1 MIRLRLVVFFC
12 LVFLSSVAG
21 FAQAT
26 DDAKPLPTIADKTK
40 QFKKL
45 DGFFPIYWDEHKG
58 RVWLE
63 VSRWNTEFLFLDSL
77 PAGIGSNDIGLDRGQ
92 LGEGRVVE
100 FERVGPRVLLK
111 QLNLSYRASSDN
123 PAERR
128 SVQDAFAQSVLWGF
142 EVAAEENDR
151 VLVDATAFF
160 MSDAHHV
167 ADTLKRTKQG
177 TFKFEASRSAI
188 YLDNTRNFPQ
198 NTEVEATLTFT
209 LTSDEAGKWVQDVT
223 PDPSAI
229 TVREHYSFI
238 QLPDNNYQPRAYD
251 PRSGFIPLSYA
262 DYSAPVGQSLEQRF
276 ILRHRLEKKD
286 PTAAVSDPVK
296 PIVYY
301 LDPGTPEPI
310 RSALLEGAG
319 WWKQAFEAAG
329 FRNAFRVEML
339 PAGADP
345 MDVRYNDIQW
355 VHRATRGWS
364 YGAAIVD
371 PRTGEIIKGHVTL
384 GSLRARQDYLI
395 FEGLLA
401 PYKQGQPT
409 DPRLMQMVLARMR
422 QLAAHEVGHTLGL
435 MHNYVAS
442 TENRSSVMD
451 YPAPVITLA
460 ADGSFNIADAYA
472 TGIGDWDKVSIR
484 WGYSQFPPK
493 TDQKAALD
501 QIIDNARTRGL
512 TFLTDQDAR
521 PTGSASPVAHLWD
534 NGKNVVDELDVVM
547 RVRAQA
553 LQRFGADNIAPG
565 TPMAM
570 LEDTLVPVYLYHRY
584 QVEAATK
591 VIGGLQ
597 YSYALRGDGQVP
609 TAPIAPEE
617 QRRALAAV
625 LATISP
631 DALAIPDRIQ
641 KLIPPHPAGYRRT
654 RESFATHTGMTFDP
668 IGAAQTAAEITLTIL
683 LDPERAARLLQ
694 APAGDPHQLGLS
706 ETLDQLWTVTWKS
719 QPGNAQSAAVQRAVD
734 DVALTDVMELA
745 SNPSASPEVR
755 AMALAK
761 LDELRAWAAS
771 PAAQVQGEEAKA
783 HLQFAIAQVRKFET
797 DPGQVLK
804 PSEPLKV
811 PPGAPIGSIPGSGY
825 YEFDKE

>member
-1 MIRLRLVVFFC
+1 LIRLRFVLVAC
-12 LVFLSSVAG
+12 LLLSPVAAL
-21 FAQAT
+21 AQANT

-45 DGFFPIYWDEHKG
+45 DGLFPVYWDERKG
-58 RVWLE
+58 KVWLE
-63 VSRWNTEFLFLDSL
+63 ISRWNSEFLFLDSL

-111 QLNLSYRASSDN
+111 QLNLAYRAGSDN

-142 EVAAEENDR
+142 DVAAEENDR

-167 ADTLKRTKQG
+167 AETLKKTKQG
-177 TFKFEASRSAI
+177 SFKIEASRSVI
-188 YLDNTRNFPQ
+188 YLANTRNFPQ

-209 LTSDEAGKWVQDVT
+209 LASDEPGKWVQEVT
-223 PDPSAI
+223 PDPNAI
-229 TVREHYSFI
+229 TVREHYSFV

-262 DYSAPVGQSLEQRF
+262 DYSAPVGQPLEQRF

-286 PTAAVSDPVK
+286 PSAAVSDPVK

-319 WWKQAFEAAG
+319 WWNQAFEAAG

-339 PAGADP
+339 PADADP

-355 VHRATRGWS
+355 VHRSTRGWS

-442 TENRSSVMD
+442 TENRASVMD
-451 YPAPVITLA
+451 YPAPLITLA
-460 ADGSFNIADAYA
+460 ADGSFNTADAYA
-472 TGIGDWDKVSIR
+472 TGIGEWDKVSIQ

-493 TDQKAALD
+493 TDPKAALN
-501 QIIDNARTRGL
+501 QIIDNARARGL

-534 NGKNVVDELDVVM
+534 NGQNAVDELNVVM
-547 RVRAQA
+547 KVRAQA
-553 LQRFGADNIAPG
+553 LQRFGADNIPPG

-597 YSYALRGDGQVP
+597 YSYALRGDGQIP

-625 LATISP
+625 LSTISP
-631 DALAIPDRIQ
+631 GALAIPDRIQ
-641 KLIPPHPAGYRRT
+641 ALIPPHPAGYNRN
-654 RESFATHTGMTFDP
+654 RESFPTHTGMTFDP
-668 IGAAQTAAEITLTIL
+668 IGAAQTAAETTLTML

-694 APAGDPHQLGLS
+694 ATSHGPNQLGLS
-706 ETLDQLWTVTWKS
+706 ETLEQLWTVTWKS
-719 QPGNAQSAAVQRAVD
+719 QPTNPNLAALQRAVD

-745 SNPSASPEVR
+745 SNPNAAPEVR
-755 AMALAK
+755 VTALAK
-761 LDELRAWAAS
+761 LEELRAWAAS
-771 PAAQVQGEEAKA
+771 PTAQAQGEAEKA
-783 HLQFAIAQVRKFET
+783 HLQFAVAQIRKFEV
-797 DPGQVLK
+797 DPAQVLK

-811 PPGAPIGSIPGSGY
+811 PPGSPIGSTTGSGY
-825 YEFDKE
+825 YEFDLE

>member
-1 MIRLRLVVFFC
+1 M
-12 LVFLSSVAG
+12 FLSSVAG

-111 QLNLSYRASSDN
+111 QLNLSFRASSDN

-310 RSALLEGAG
+310 RSALLEGAS

-451 YPAPVITLA
+451 YPAPMISLA
-460 ADGSFNIADAYA
+460 PDGSFNTADAYA
-472 TGIGDWDKVSIR
+472 TGIGEWDKVSIQ
-484 WGYSQFPPK
+484 WGYSQFSPK

-501 QIIDNARTRGL
+501 QIIDNARARGL

-521 PTGSASPVAHLWD
+521 PSGSASPVAHLWD
-534 NGKNVVDELDVVM
+534 NGKNAVDELNVVM
-547 RVRAQA
+547 KVRAQA
-553 LQRFGADNIAPG
+553 LATFRRRQHSARHSHGHAGRHACACVPLPSLPGRSRDQSHRRPAIQLCAARRWSSPDCTHRARGAAARAGCRASNNFARRPRHTRSHPEADSPAPCW
-565 TPMAM
+565 
-570 LEDTLVPVYLYHRY
+570 VPSHPRIVRHPHWHDFR
-584 QVEAATK
+584 
-591 VIGGLQ
+591 
-597 YSYALRGDGQVP
+597 SDR
-609 TAPIAPEE
+609 
-617 QRRALAAV
+617 RRANRSGNHFDDIARPR
-625 LATISP
+625 TRGS
-631 DALAIPDRIQ
+631 ALAGP
-641 KLIPPHPAGYRRT
+641 RR
-654 RESFATHTGMTFDP
+654 
-668 IGAAQTAAEITLTIL
+668 
-683 LDPERAARLLQ
+683 
-694 APAGDPHQLGLS
+694 
-706 ETLDQLWTVTWKS
+706 
-719 QPGNAQSAAVQRAVD
+719 
-734 DVALTDVMELA
+734 
-745 SNPSASPEVR
+745 
-755 AMALAK
+755 
-761 LDELRAWAAS
+761 
-771 PAAQVQGEEAKA
+771 
-783 HLQFAIAQVRKFET
+783 
-797 DPGQVLK
+797 
-804 PSEPLKV
+804 
-811 PPGAPIGSIPGSGY
+811 
-825 YEFDKE
+825 